1 MMQKTLVDAEGDIA
15 ALVYGASDRPDLVLC
30 SFARHL
36 MDDGRK
42 VCGLVQYQV
51 RSPSGSVRKGLVLD
65 GWQVVDLHGGT
76 RPEADQCLD
85 ACWLD
90 RMCVEV
96 ETAVAGGVDAVIIT
110 RFGPLEAAG
119 RGFRNA
125 ILAASQRQV
134 PLVVAV
140 PDREL
145 GRWTRF
151 SCGMTVRLE
160 CSIDSVLAWWNKIA
174 SRGLHVDSRACE
186 LLK

>member
-1 MMQKTLVDAEGDIA
+1 VQQTLVDAEGDIA
-15 ALVYGASDRPDLVLC
+15 ALVVTDRPDLVLC

-36 MDDGRK
+36 IDDGRK

-51 RSPSGSVRKGLVLD
+51 RSPAGSVRKGLILD
-65 GWQVVDLHGGT
+65 GWHVVDLHGGAG
-76 RPEADQCLD
+76 PGADHCLD
-85 ACWLD
+85 ARWLD
-90 RMCVEV
+90 RMCADV

-140 PDREL
+140 PAREL
-145 GRWTRF
+145 RRWAQF

-160 CSIDSVLAWWNKIA
+160 CTIDSVLAWWRKIA
-174 SRGLHVDSRACE
+174 SPGFHAGPRACE

>member
-1 MMQKTLVDAEGDIA
+1 MVQQTLVDAEGDIA
-15 ALVYGASDRPDLVLC
+15 ALVYGVTDRPDLVLC

-36 MDDGRK
+36 IDDGRK

-51 RSPSGSVRKGLVLD
+51 RSPAGSVRKALILD
-65 GWQVVDLHGGT
+65 GWHVVDLHGGAG
-76 RPEADQCLD
+76 PEADCPD

-90 RMCVEV
+90 RMCTDVEA
-96 ETAVAGGVDAVIIT
+96 AVAGGVDAVIIT

-140 PDREL
+140 PAREI
-145 GRWTRF
+145 GRWAQF
-151 SCGMTVRLE
+151 SCGLTVRLE
-160 CSIDSVLAWWNKIA
+160 CTMDSVLAWWRKIA
-174 SRGLHVDSRACE
+174 SPGLHAGPRACE
-186 LLK
+186 IFK